1 MFHYNLRHRM
11 KRAALT
17 ILAAAVLLVAS
28 PLAQGEAP
36 ADETRITL
44 RDQFLRIINRDRA
57 GAGLAPLQLDPQASA
72 IGDAYCSDQIRNGT
86 TGHFTVDGLSPYMR
100 YSFGGGNDGVSENA
114 AAWSA
119 NYPFNERALLDM
131 IQKSEQAMLQEASPH
146 DGHRRAILDPYAT
159 AVGIGLAWNGGEF
172 RLTQEFIRRYLSW
185 VQPFPRSVVEG
196 DPVIGMARPAKG
208 FTVGA
213 ITVHYEPLPRT
224 LTATAAN
231 AINTYSLPEKRR
243 DYLPRLRS
251 YRERR
256 SGQLYEV
263 TEQYAD
269 GTRGDF
275 NVGSDGAFSFNVPVA
290 DGPGIY
296 TVVVWLDRA
305 GERTPIA
312 ASNVSIRVDRASGGG
327 VVAARTR

>member
-1 MFHYNLRHRM
+1 M
-11 KRAALT
+11 KRVVLT
-17 ILAAAVLLVAS
+17 LLTATILLVAS
-28 PLAQGEAP
+28 PLAQGEASS
-36 ADETRITL
+36 DETRITL

-57 GAGLAPLQLDPQASA
+57 SAKLAPLQLDPQASA
-72 IGDAYCSDQIRNGT
+72 IGDTYCREQIRNGT
-86 TGHFTVDGLSPYMR
+86 TGHYTIDGLSPYMR
-100 YSFGGGNDGVSENA
+100 YSFGGGNDAVSENA

-131 IQKSEQAMLQEASPH
+131 IQKSEQAMLQEAAPH

-159 AVGIGLAWNGGEF
+159 SVGIGLAWNGGEF
-172 RLTQEFIRRYLSW
+172 RLTQEFIRHYLSW
-185 VQPFPRSVVEG
+185 VQPFPRSVLEG
-196 DPVIGMARPAKG
+196 EPVIGMARPARG

-213 ITVHYEPLPRT
+213 ISVHYEPLPRT
-224 LTATAAN
+224 LSATAAN
-231 AINTYSLPEKRR
+231 EISSYSLPDKRR

-256 SGQLYEV
+256 SNGQLYEV

-275 NVGSDGAFSFNVPVA
+275 LVGTDGAFSFNVPLV

-296 TVVVWLDRA
+296 TVVVWLDHA
-305 GERTPIA
+305 GERSPIA
-312 ASNVSIRVDRASGGG
+312 ASNVSIRVDRASGSG